1 MTRYRFISKE
11 KASLSVTRLC
21 ELLEVSTSAY
31 YDWLAQPEPPQPPQG
46 DARLR
51 LHLRVL
57 HKQSRGTYGRPRLTA
72 ALRAQGFVVNPKR
85 VARLMREEGLVGCP
99 QRRFKKTTQTDA
111 DATFAD
117 KLLERQFSPQAPN
130 LVWAGDITYIEVTGG
145 FVYLAVLIDLFS
157 RRVVGFCVDDHVRT
171 ELIEEALRQAAA
183 TRWVSPGWLHHSDRG
198 SQYTSHR
205 YQEQLRS
212 MGAVVS
218 MSRKGNCWDN
228 APVESFFGTIK
239 QELLHRQSWSGLN
252 AVRAAVSDY
261 IHNFYN
267 PVRIHAHNHN
277 VSPLQAELDFN
288 QQQRVA

>member
-1 MTRYRFISKE
+1 MTRYRFIFQE

-31 YDWLAQPEPPQPPQG
+31 YDWLARPEPPQPPED

-72 ALRAQGFVVNPKR
+72 ALRAQGFVVNHKR
-85 VARLMREEGLVGCP
+85 VARLMHEEGLVGCP

-117 KLLERQFSPQAPN
+117 NLLERQFSPQAPDQ
-130 LVWAGDITYIEVTGG
+130 VWAGDITYIEVTGG

-157 RRVVGFCVDDHVRT
+157 RRVVGFCVDNHVRT
-171 ELIEEALRQAAA
+171 ELVEETLMRAASV
-183 TRWVSPGWLHHSDRG
+183 RSVSPGWMHHSDRG
-198 SQYTSHR
+198 CQYTSHR
-205 YQEQLRS
+205 YQARLRS
-212 MGAVVS
+212 MDAVVS

-239 QELLHRQSWSGLN
+239 QELLHQQTWRGLRE
-252 AVRAAVSDY
+252 VRAVVSDY

-267 PVRIHAHNHN
+267 PVRIHAHNHY
-277 VSPLQAELDFN
+277 VSPVQAELDFN
-288 QQQRVA
+288 QQLRVA